1 VCAASRYDALHN
13 TAKGCPMHIQLIRNA
28 TLRLHYG
35 GHLILIDPYLAEKH
49 SLPSFTGESPNPTV
63 ALPCT
68 PEEAIAGAEMVLVSH
83 LHTDHF
89 DAVAQNLLPKELPLF
104 CQPGQEEKIR
114 EKGFTNVT
122 PVQDTVTW
130 NGVSITRT
138 QGHHGSGE
146 VLELMGPVMGFVLR
160 APGEPTIYW
169 AGDTIWY
176 EPVAQMITEVE
187 PDIIITHS
195 CGAVWGAEK
204 TLIVMDDKQT
214 VAVCAAAAQATVIA
228 VHMEALDH
236 STISREQLR
245 THAEEC
251 HVRPGQLLI
260 PADGEKLQF

>member
-1 VCAASRYDALHN
+1 MQL
-13 TAKGCPMHIQLIRNA
+13 QLIRNA
-28 TLRLHYG
+28 TLRLNYG
-35 GHLILIDPYLAEKH
+35 GHLLLIDPYLAEKH
-49 SLPSFTGESPNPTV
+49 SLPSFTGKSPNPTV

-68 PEEAIAGAEMVLVSH
+68 PAEAIAGAEMVLVSH

-114 EKGFTNVT
+114 EKGFTQVT
-122 PVQDTVTW
+122 PVVDTITW
-130 NGVSITRT
+130 NGITVTRT
-138 QGHHGSGE
+138 EGNHGSGE
-146 VLELMGPVMGFVLR
+146 VLKLMGPVMGFVLR

-176 EPVAQMITEVE
+176 EPVAQVIAEVQ
-187 PDIIITHS
+187 PDIIVTHS
-195 CGAVWGAEK
+195 CGAVWSAEK

-214 VAVCAAAAQATVIA
+214 VAVCAAAPQATVIA

-245 THAEEC
+245 VHAEAANIS
-251 HVRPGQLLI
+251 PTQLLI
-260 PADGEKLQF
+260 PADGAILTF

>member
-1 VCAASRYDALHN
+1 MQL
-13 TAKGCPMHIQLIRNA
+13 QLIRNA
-28 TLRLHYG
+28 TLRLNYG
-35 GHLILIDPYLAEKH
+35 GHLLLIDPYLAEKH
-49 SLPSFTGESPNPTV
+49 SLPSFTGKSPNPTV

-68 PEEAIAGAEMVLVSH
+68 PAEAIAGAEMVLVSH

-114 EKGFTNVT
+114 EKGFTQVT
-122 PVQDTVTW
+122 PVVDTITW
-130 NGVSITRT
+130 NGITVTRT
-138 QGHHGSGE
+138 EGNHGSGE
-146 VLELMGPVMGFVLR
+146 VLKLMGPVMGFVLR

-176 EPVAQMITEVE
+176 EPVAQVIAEVQ
-187 PDIIITHS
+187 PDIIVTHS
-195 CGAVWGAEK
+195 CGAVWSAEK

-214 VAVCAAAAQATVIA
+214 VAVCAAAPQATVIA

-245 THAEEC
+245 VHAEAANISST
-251 HVRPGQLLI
+251 QLLI
-260 PADGEKLQF
+260 PADGAILTF